1 MKALLI
7 ARVSSLDQADA
18 LPGQIYRLKDYAN
31 KKGYAYELYEINE
44 SAWSG
49 KRSYFK
55 QVINKILETSDEKS
69 KVIIV
74 FDKIDRYTRNSNNT
88 EVNLLNS
95 LCRSGNIEL
104 HFPSDNLFLSKNS
117 SAQEHFMLNM
127 GTSTAQYYSDS
138 ISDNV
143 KRRNQQ
149 KLRDGEW
156 TGKAPIGYI
165 NTVKPNGQK
174 WVEPDP
180 ATDYIIREAFDMYA
194 TGLASYRSIAKRWR
208 DKYGFVN
215 TSASRI
221 EQVLQN
227 PFYYG
232 EMRVKGKI
240 YAHHYTPL
248 LSRRLY
254 QQAQERRTGYKVQ
267 GRPGGYLPFPYRG
280 LITCNDCGCRITFER
295 KKGKYVYGHCTFK
308 RGKHTSKYVN
318 QDIITKQ
325 INTMLARIQ
334 IPDVIYQE
342 ISKTLKES
350 FEKNRYDQTQRI
362 TILEAEVLKYQN
374 RKERVYEDYLDGKIP
389 EDLYQRKFQE
399 FDIQAKLKQED
410 LKRFELSDEDYY
422 LSVSHLLKLGRDIQ
436 KLFAKADI
444 DQKRLLLKTIGSNFS
459 LDGDLLGWKYKK
471 PFDLMASCSNSSNWL
486 TTIEEVITLIK
497 ADARLSL
504 AEN

>member
-18 LPGQIYRLKDYAN
+18 LPGQIYRLKAYAA
-31 KKGYAYELYEINE
+31 KKGYDYELYEINE

-55 QVINKILETSDEKS
+55 QVINKVLETIDEKS
-69 KVIIV
+69 RTVIV
-74 FDKIDRYTRNSNNT
+74 FDKIDRYTRNSSNT
-88 EVNLLNS
+88 EVNLLNT

-104 HFPSDNLFLSKNS
+104 HFPSDNLFLNKDS

-165 NTVKPNGQK
+165 NTTKPNGQK
-174 WVEPDP
+174 WVELDP
-180 ATDYIIREAFDMYA
+180 STDYIVREAFDMYA

-208 DKYGFVN
+208 EKYGLA
-215 TSASRI
+215 TTHSSRI
-221 EQVLQN
+221 EQILQN

-254 QQAQERRTGYKVQ
+254 QQAQEQRTGYKVQ

-280 LITCNDCGCRITFER
+280 LITCSTCGCRITFER

-308 RGKHTSKYVN
+308 RGKHDSKYVN
-318 QDIITKQ
+318 QDKITEQ
-325 INTMLARIQ
+325 INKILLQIQ
-334 IPDVIYQE
+334 IPDNVYKEVSKVLQE
-342 ISKTLKES
+342 TSEKNSHTLK
-350 FEKNRYDQTQRI
+350 QRI
-362 TILEAEVLKYQN
+362 TTLESEIKKYQT

-399 FDIQAKLKQED
+399 YDSLAKIKQED
-410 LKRFELSDEDYY
+410 LKRFELSDNDHY
-422 LSVSHLLKLGRDIQ
+422 LSVSHLLKLARDIQ
-436 KLFAKADI
+436 KLFLKADI
-444 DQKRLLLKTIGSNFS
+444 DQKRLLINTIGSNFS
-459 LDGDLLGWKYKK
+459 LDGDLLRWKYKK
-471 PFDLMASCSNSSNWL
+471 PFDLMASCNENLNWL
-486 TTIEEVITLIK
+486 
-497 ADARLSL
+497 RLQVTEQSQGWQDTR
-504 AEN
+504 